1 MKVIVTGTTGYIGQQ
16 VLARCVADPRITS
29 VVALSR
35 RSLPEYDHEPK
46 VTVQIVPDFAHF
58 DDDTI
63 QTWKSAGAC
72 LWCLGLA
79 MPPTPEI
86 AHLLAFTYPQAF
98 LDAFARISTDEDLLG
113 FKFVSLSGALVEKDQ
128 SRSLWFLDQ
137 ERKVRGQN
145 ELRVLTDTFSHPL
158 IPSVVVRPGV
168 VLTSSLTCNII
179 GLVGPAIQNAV
190 LAAAIVDI
198 GIAGVERDETVE
210 WQGRCVENVELV
222 RRGKVVL
229 GR

>member
-16 VLARCVADPRITS
+16 VLARCVVDPRITS
-29 VVALSR
+29 IIALSR
-35 RSLPEYDHEPK
+35 RPLPQYDHEPR

-58 DDDTI
+58 DDDMI

-98 LDAFARISTDEDLLG
+98 LDTFARISTEKDLLG

-168 VLTSSLTCNII
+168 VLTSSLTSNII

-198 GIAGVERDETVE
+198 GIAGIERDETVE

-222 RRGKVVL
+222 RRGKAVL
-229 GR
+229 RR

>member
-1 MKVIVTGTTGYIGQQ
+1 
-16 VLARCVADPRITS
+16 
-29 VVALSR
+29 
-35 RSLPEYDHEPK
+35 
-46 VTVQIVPDFAHF
+46 
-58 DDDTI
+58 
-63 QTWKSAGAC
+63 
-72 LWCLGLA
+72 

-98 LDAFARISTDEDLLG
+98 LDAFARISSEKDLPG

-137 ERKVRGQN
+137 ERKVRVGSPSTPTNIYQTTFLAELTGDWNASQGQN

-168 VLTSSLTCNII
+168 VLTSSLTSNMI

-222 RRGKVVL
+222 RRGKAVL
-229 GR
+229 RRW

>member
-1 MKVIVTGTTGYIGQQ
+1 
-16 VLARCVADPRITS
+16 
-29 VVALSR
+29 
-35 RSLPEYDHEPK
+35 
-46 VTVQIVPDFAHF
+46 
-58 DDDTI
+58 
-63 QTWKSAGAC
+63 
-72 LWCLGLA
+72 

-86 AHLLAFTYPQAF
+86 AHVLAFTYPQAF
-98 LDAFARISTDEDLLG
+98 LDAFARISTEKDLLA
-113 FKFVSLSGALVEKDQ
+113 FKFVCLSGALVEKDQ

-137 ERKVRGQN
+137 ERKVRVSSPSSPTNIYQMSFLPELTGDWNASQGQN

-168 VLTSSLTCNII
+168 VLTSSLTSNII

-222 RRGKVVL
+222 RRGKAVL